1 MPPAN
6 LQTQPPR
13 LQKIEF
19 QRSLESAS
27 FAKILIENRSDDV
40 AVSDSISWSWSAVES
55 RVRKDRLSA
64 LYIGLGIVTV
74 LAAGAVYL
82 FLLSHEEKKETTTFD
97 PNRPVPDDV
106 TLKRRLKPEQY
117 HVVRENGTETAF
129 QNEFW
134 ENERAGIY
142 VDIITGEPL
151 FTSLD
156 KFDGGTGRPSSP
168 NQSQRSLGREGGQ
181 FKRDMQRTDVRAK
194 RSDAHLGHL
203 LPDPTSPTGK
213 RYAVKSAAL
222 RFIRSEQMK
231 DQGYEEF
238 LSFVEKK

>member
-1 MPPAN
+1 MN
-6 LQTQPPR
+6 GDRITSRITSEEKSTL
-13 LQKIEF
+13 
-19 QRSLESAS
+19 S
-27 FAKILIENRSDDV
+27 F
-40 AVSDSISWSWSAVES
+40 
-55 RVRKDRLSA
+55 
-64 LYIGLGIVTV
+64 YIGLGIFVV
-74 LAAGAVYL
+74 LAAGAIYL

-151 FTSLD
+151 FSSVD
-156 KFDGGTGRPSSP
+156 KFDGGTGRPSFTKPIS
-168 NQSQRSLGREGGQ
+168 NDLLVEKEDNSNG
-181 FKRDMQRTDVRAK
+181 MQRIDVRAK

-203 LPDPTSPTGK
+203 FPDPTSPTGK
-213 RYAVKSAAL
+213 RYAVESAAL
-222 RFIRSEQMK
+222 RFILSEQMK
-231 DQGYEEF
+231 DQGYEKF

>member
-1 MPPAN
+1 MN
-6 LQTQPPR
+6 GDRITSR
-13 LQKIEF
+13 ITSEE
-19 QRSLESAS
+19 RSTLS
-27 FAKILIENRSDDV
+27 F
-40 AVSDSISWSWSAVES
+40 
-55 RVRKDRLSA
+55 
-64 LYIGLGIVTV
+64 YIGLGIFVV
-74 LAAGAVYL
+74 LAAGAIYL

-151 FTSLD
+151 FSSVD
-156 KFDGGTGRPSSP
+156 KFDGGTGRPSFTKPISKDLVVEKAD
-168 NQSQRSLGREGGQ
+168 NSNG
-181 FKRDMQRTDVRAK
+181 MQRIDVRAK

-203 LPDPTSPTGK
+203 FPDPASPTGQ
-213 RYAVKSAAL
+213 RYAVESAAL
-222 RFIRSEQMK
+222 RFIPLEQMK
-231 DQGYEEF
+231 DQGYEKS

>member
-1 MPPAN
+1 MN
-6 LQTQPPR
+6 GDRITSR
-13 LQKIEF
+13 ITSEE
-19 QRSLESAS
+19 RSTLS
-27 FAKILIENRSDDV
+27 F
-40 AVSDSISWSWSAVES
+40 
-55 RVRKDRLSA
+55 
-64 LYIGLGIVTV
+64 YIGLGIFVV
-74 LAAGAVYL
+74 LAAGAIYL

-151 FTSLD
+151 FSSVD
-156 KFDGGTGRPSSP
+156 KFDGGTGRPSFTKPIS
-168 NQSQRSLGREGGQ
+168 NDLLVEKEDNSNG
-181 FKRDMQRTDVRAK
+181 MQRIDVRAK

-203 LPDPTSPTGK
+203 FPDPTSPTGK
-213 RYAVKSAAL
+213 RYAVESAAL
-222 RFIRSEQMK
+222 RFILLEQMK
-231 DQGYEEF
+231 DQGYEKF
-238 LSFVEKK
+238 LSFVEQK

>member
-1 MPPAN
+1 MNAN
-6 LQTQPPR
+6 VMTSDRITSRITSEEKSTL
-13 LQKIEF
+13 
-19 QRSLESAS
+19 S
-27 FAKILIENRSDDV
+27 F
-40 AVSDSISWSWSAVES
+40 
-55 RVRKDRLSA
+55 
-64 LYIGLGIVTV
+64 YIGLGIFVV
-74 LAAGAVYL
+74 LAAGAIYL

-151 FTSLD
+151 FSSVD
-156 KFDGGTGRPSSP
+156 KFDGGTGRPSFTKPIS
-168 NQSQRSLGREGGQ
+168 NDLLVEKEDNSNG
-181 FKRDMQRTDVRAK
+181 MQRIDVRAK

-203 LPDPTSPTGK
+203 FPDPTSPTGK
-213 RYAVKSAAL
+213 RYAVESAAL
-222 RFIRSEQMK
+222 RFILSEQMK
-231 DQGYEEF
+231 DQGYEKF

>member
-1 MPPAN
+1 MN
-6 LQTQPPR
+6 GDRITSR
-13 LQKIEF
+13 ITSEE
-19 QRSLESAS
+19 RSTLS
-27 FAKILIENRSDDV
+27 F
-40 AVSDSISWSWSAVES
+40 
-55 RVRKDRLSA
+55 
-64 LYIGLGIVTV
+64 YIGLGIFVV
-74 LAAGAVYL
+74 LAAGAIYL

-151 FTSLD
+151 FSSVD
-156 KFDGGTGRPSSP
+156 KFDGGTGRPSFTKPIS
-168 NQSQRSLGREGGQ
+168 NDLLVEKEDNSNG
-181 FKRDMQRTDVRAK
+181 MQRIDVRAK

-203 LPDPTSPTGK
+203 FPDPTSPTGK
-213 RYAVKSAAL
+213 RYAVESAAL
-222 RFIRSEQMK
+222 RFILSEQMK
-231 DQGYEEF
+231 DQGYEKF